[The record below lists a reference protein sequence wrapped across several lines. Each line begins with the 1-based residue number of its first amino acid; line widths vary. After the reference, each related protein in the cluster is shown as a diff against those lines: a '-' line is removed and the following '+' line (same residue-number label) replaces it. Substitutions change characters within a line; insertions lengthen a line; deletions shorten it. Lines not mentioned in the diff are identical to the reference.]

1 MSNPFNVLNPSNPY
15 NTNNMAGMRSI
26 YQSLMN
32 SKNPMQMFQQM
43 ARGNPQLQPI
53 MQMLNQGA
61 NPQQIFMS
69 MCQQRGINA
78 DEFIKNLTG
87 R

>member
-15 NTNNMAGMRSI
+15 NSNNMAGIRNI
-26 YQSLMN
+26 YQSLMS

-53 MQMLNQGA
+53 MQLLNQGA

>member
-15 NTNNMAGMRSI
+15 NSNNMAGMRNI
-26 YQSLMN
+26 YQSLMS

-53 MQMLNQGA
+53 MQMLNRGA